1 MFVDMSFLNTFTVY
15 RVAMCITNFAITSS
29 VQRLQDDLQM
39 LGMKIKGHEDNIKFL
54 NAQNNKLDD
63 LILDLQGIIFFF
75 IFYF

>member
-1 MFVDMSFLNTFTVY
+1 M
-15 RVAMCITNFAITSS
+15 
-29 VQRLQDDLQM
+29 QRLQDDLQM

-75 IFYF
+75 ILFIFINVTNKFKFSNV

>member
-1 MFVDMSFLNTFTVY
+1 M
-15 RVAMCITNFAITSS
+15 
-29 VQRLQDDLQM
+29 QRLQDDLQM

-75 IFYF
+75 ILFIFINVTNVKQAHLSK